1 MWLERSSA
9 KKVYVIILATQSGL
23 ASIGFKEG
31 FDASCRP
38 SAVDGGET
46 FRSFSASDPIRFKE
60 ICRRSRKLES
70 LRPSVGR
77 SAERGGGRKR
87 GERIS
92 NGRGREG
99 GHFGVRSER
108 EGRGRSRGRIG
119 RNFGLITGGSHDGG
133 SCLMKAS

>member
-1 MWLERSSA
+1 MWLERPLA
-9 KKVYVIILATQSGL
+9 KKVYVIILATLSGL

-77 SAERGGGRKR
+77 SVGRRSAEAEGREER
-87 GERIS
+87 EFQMGE
-92 NGRGREG
+92 GGREG
-99 GHFGVRSER
+99 ISE
-108 EGRGRSRGRIG
+108 
-119 RNFGLITGGSHDGG
+119 
-133 SCLMKAS
+133 

>member
-1 MWLERSSA
+1 MWLERPLA

-31 FDASCRP
+31 FDASSCRP

-77 SAERGGGRKR
+77 SVGGARRRKEERRENFKW
-87 GERIS
+87 E
-92 NGRGREG
+92 REG
-99 GHFGVRSER
+99 GRAFRS
-108 EGRGRSRGRIG
+108 
-119 RNFGLITGGSHDGG
+119 
-133 SCLMKAS
+133 